1 MQQVRTIKDLRDA
14 VRSARRDQ
22 DVNTIGLVPTMG
34 ALHAGHL
41 SLVEH
46 SRQQCDVTIASI
58 FVNPKQFAAGEDLGK
73 YPKPLQ
79 DDLQALEQL
88 GTDIVF
94 LPSEDEIYPAGYS
107 CRVTVP
113 DVGRKL
119 EGESRPSHFGGVV
132 TVVMKLFQMT
142 MADVAFFGQKDYQQC
157 LVVKHMVRD
166 LNVPIDIQ
174 VCPTVR
180 DPDGLAMSS
189 RNVYLSDQER
199 QAGLSLSRTLRET
212 QQAIVQGDTDGRAL
226 MAEMTQSLIEGGVT
240 ETDYAVVADPDT
252 LELMDTVTLPAV
264 LLVAAKVGTTRLLDN
279 FIVE

>member
-14 VRSARRDQ
+14 VRSARRDP

-94 LPSEDEIYPAGYS
+94 LPSEDEIYP
-107 CRVTVP
+107 
-113 DVGRKL
+113 
-119 EGESRPSHFGGVV
+119 
-132 TVVMKLFQMT
+132 
-142 MADVAFFGQKDYQQC
+142 
-157 LVVKHMVRD
+157 
-166 LNVPIDIQ
+166 
-174 VCPTVR
+174 
-180 DPDGLAMSS
+180 
-189 RNVYLSDQER
+189 
-199 QAGLSLSRTLRET
+199 LSL
-212 QQAIVQGDTDGRAL
+212 IH
-226 MAEMTQSLIEGGVT
+226 I
-240 ETDYAVVADPDT
+240 
-252 LELMDTVTLPAV
+252 
-264 LLVAAKVGTTRLLDN
+264 
-279 FIVE
+279 